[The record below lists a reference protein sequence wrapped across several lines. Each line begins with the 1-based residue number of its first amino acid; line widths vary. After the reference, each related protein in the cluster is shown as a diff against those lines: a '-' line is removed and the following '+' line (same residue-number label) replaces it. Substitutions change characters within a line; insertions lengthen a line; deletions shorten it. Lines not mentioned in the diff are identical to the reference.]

1 MLAFIGNFVGG
12 ILGFLGDVVK
22 GLFGGVVAF
31 LTEIVDSLSGIFG
44 ILDGLKRG
52 LGGLVNGFTSLFA
65 SLFPFLPPEWITILL
80 SGLLLTVVGVI
91 IKKKVF

>member
-1 MLAFIGNFVGG
+1 MFSMLGNFLGG

-22 GLFGGVVAF
+22 GLFGGLVAF

-44 ILDGLKRG
+44 ILDSLKRG
-52 LGGLVNGFTSLFA
+52 LGGLASGFTSLFG
-65 SLFPFLPPEWITILL
+65 SLFPFLPPEWMPILF